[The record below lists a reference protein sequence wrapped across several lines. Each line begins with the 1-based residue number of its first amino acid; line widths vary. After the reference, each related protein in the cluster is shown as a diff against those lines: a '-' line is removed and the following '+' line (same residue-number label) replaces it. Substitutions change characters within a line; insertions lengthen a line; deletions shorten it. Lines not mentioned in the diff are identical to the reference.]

1 MPNAATGS
9 LDLLVADGTKG
20 QILRYARPNYGTA
33 TVVYSHAATAKGPER
48 PSDLSVDA
56 AGNLYVASSGE
67 QRQPPSLWVLPVN
80 AKGVYQA
87 PVLIDQS
94 FHGAPHVQ
102 HCRDAHRGHDHAA
115 VESRRSARL
124 SLDAT

>member
-1 MPNAATGS
+1 VPNAATGS

-94 FHGAPHVQ
+94 FHGAPT
-102 HCRDAHRGHDHAA
+102 CNIAETLIAGTTTPLWNRGDLL
-115 VESRRSARL
+115 V
-124 SLDAT
+124 